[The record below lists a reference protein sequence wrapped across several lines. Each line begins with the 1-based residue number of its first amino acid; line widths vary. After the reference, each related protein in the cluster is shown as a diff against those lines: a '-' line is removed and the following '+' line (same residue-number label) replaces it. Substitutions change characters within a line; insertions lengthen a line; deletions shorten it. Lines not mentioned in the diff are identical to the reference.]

1 MGLKKETRQLRAKWV
16 ERHQKRSKSYLWVP
30 MTYTEKISQRQH
42 QNAQISDPKLI
53 QISMEISLK
62 LVHIHI

>member
-16 ERHQKRSKSYLWVP
+16 ERHQKRSKSYLWVH
-30 MTYTEKISQRQH
+30 MTYTQKSSQKQY
-42 QNAQISDPKLI
+42 QNAQISDPNLI
-53 QISMEISLK
+53 QTSMEISLK